1 MGIKERAL
9 GGHFGCLRGE
19 RGVLGSVQPELQ
31 QLGYELELE
40 HRRSPTLLIISFS
53 TYFSIFGFYKYVVP
67 LFAGHRATAMQSHG
81 AAPLGENGP

>member
-1 MGIKERAL
+1 MGIKERAIGGRL
-9 GGHFGCLRGE
+9 GWSRERRRG
-19 RGVLGSVQPELQ
+19 LGPVQPGLR
-31 QLGYELELE
+31 QLGWGCELE

>member
-1 MGIKERAL
+1 MGIKERAI
-9 GGHFGCLRGE
+9 GGHLGWLRGQR
-19 RGVLGSVQPELQ
+19 RGLGPVQPGLQ
-31 QLGYELELE
+31 QLGWGCELGP
-40 HRRSPTLLIISFS
+40 RRSPTLLIISFS

>member
-1 MGIKERAL
+1 MGIKERAI
-9 GGHFGCLRGE
+9 GGHLGWLRGPRHE
-19 RGVLGSVQPELQ
+19 LGPVQPALQ
-31 QLGYELELE
+31 LLGWGFGLE

>member
-1 MGIKERAL
+1 MGIKERAIGGLL
-9 GGHFGCLRGE
+9 GWLRVL
-19 RGVLGSVQPELQ
+19 RHVLGPVRPVLR
-31 QLGYELELE
+31 QLGWECVLGR
-40 HRRSPTLLIISFS
+40 RRSPTLLIISFS